1 MLRWLDIIKF
11 TNKGNLSPDFKVEK
25 SNEQWKAI
33 LAPDVYEITRNRKTE
48 RAFSS
53 EMCTIFEPG
62 NYQCVCCGNPLF
74 DGNEKYES
82 GSGWPSFTQPI
93 KDNAIAYI
101 KDKSHGMYRVET
113 ICNNCDSHLGHVFQ
127 DGPEPSGLR
136 YCMNALA
143 LKKTSPNTKKLVL
156 GGGCFWCTEAV
167 FLALKGVIKVV
178 SGYSGGHIKNPT
190 YREVISGLTNHA
202 EVIEITYNPEDIK
215 LKELIMV
222 HLTTHDPT
230 TLNQQ
235 GADKG
240 TQYRS
245 IVFYH
250 TLEEKNIIEAC
261 IAEAQ
266 EYYPEPIVTEVVK
279 YEMFYQAEQDHQNFY
294 NEHSGY
300 GYCTIVID
308 PKLNKL
314 RSLHKN
320 KLK

>member
-11 TNKGNLSPDFKVEK
+11 INKGNLNPEFREEK
-25 SNEQWKAI
+25 TNEQWKAI
-33 LAPDVYEITRNRKTE
+33 LASDVYEITRNHKTE
-48 RAFSS
+48 SAFSS

-62 NYQCVCCGNPLF
+62 NYDCACCNNPLF
-74 DGNEKYES
+74 DGNEKFES
-82 GSGWPSFTQPI
+82 GSGWPSFTQPVRE
-93 KDNAIAYI
+93 NAIAYI

-113 ICNNCDSHLGHVFQ
+113 LCNNCDAHLGHVFQ

-143 LKKTSPNTKKLVL
+143 LKKSNITTKKLIL

-167 FLALKGVIKVV
+167 FLALKGVSNIS
-178 SGYSGGHIKNPT
+178 SGYSGGYIKNPT

-202 EVIEITYNPEDIK
+202 EVIEITYDPNIISLND
-215 LKELIMV
+215 LVLV

-245 IVFYH
+245 VIFYKSE
-250 TLEEKNIIEAC
+250 EEKIIIENS
-261 IAEAQ
+261 IREAQ
-266 EYYPEPIVTEVVK
+266 NYYSNTIVTEVAK
-279 YEMFYQAEQDHQNFY
+279 YEMFYIAEQDHQDFY
-294 NEHSGY
+294 IKHPGY

-314 RSLHKN
+314 RSLHQD